1 MQGLKKNCKQ
11 FWLLVLVNAFVGSM
25 VGLERSVIPGFA
37 ENKFQL
43 NGNAALMSFIIAFG
57 LSKAFSNL
65 LTGHLT
71 KIIARK
77 HILIMG
83 WIAALPVPF
92 LMIYS
97 QTWSWIIAANLL
109 LGINQGLAW
118 SSTVIMKID
127 LVGSEHRGFAMGINE
142 FSGYLFVGL
151 SAYLTAAMAAHYGFT
166 YLLFLPGIFISIA
179 ALSISVF
186 FVKDTKAFAKHEAA
200 NSTIPLLKSIWKDTS
215 FKHPNLGS
223 VTLSGLVNNMND
235 GVVWGLVPVF
245 LLSKGY
251 TMTEIRI
258 AAGIYPVIW
267 GLGQLITG
275 KLGDYYCKKQ
285 LINGGMFIQAI
296 SLIMVAMSKY
306 YYMDLIAMILLGVGT
321 ALVYPNFIS
330 VIAENSHPNQRTQS
344 LSIFRF
350 WRDSGY
356 VFGAI
361 LSGFLA
367 DRIGI
372 MNSLIFIAFL
382 TASSGIIGE
391 IRMCCTKKILWK
403 SMLCLPEII

>member
-1 MQGLKKNCKQ
+1 MQGLKENRKQ

-37 ENKFQL
+37 ENKFHI

-57 LSKAFSNL
+57 LSKALSNL

-71 KIIARK
+71 KTIARK

-83 WIAALPVPF
+83 WVAAIPVPF

-97 QTWSWIIAANLL
+97 QTWNWIIAANLL
-109 LGINQGLAW
+109 LGINQGLSW

-127 LVGSEHRGFAMGINE
+127 LVGNQHRGFAMGLNE

-151 SAYLTAAMAAHYGFT
+151 SANLTAAIAANYGFT
-166 YLLFLPGIFISIA
+166 YVLFLPGIFISVT
-179 ALSISVF
+179 ALLISIF
-186 FVKDTKAFAKHEAA
+186 FVKDTKAFAIHEAT
-200 NSTIPLLKSIWKDTS
+200 NSTIPLLQRIWRDTT

-223 VTLSGLVNNMND
+223 VTLSGLVNNIND
-235 GVVWGLVPVF
+235 GVIWGLLPVF
-245 LLSKGY
+245 LLNKGY
-251 TMTEIRI
+251 TIMQIGM
-258 AAGIYPVIW
+258 AAGIYPMIW
-267 GLGQLITG
+267 GLGQLMTG

-296 SLIMVAMSKY
+296 SIVILAVSQY
-306 YYMDLIAMILLGVGT
+306 YYWDLTAMILLGAGT
-321 ALVYPNFIS
+321 ALVYPNFITI
-330 VIAENSHPNQRTQS
+330 IAENSHPNQRTRS

-367 DRIGI
+367 DSIGI
-372 MNSLIFIAFL
+372 IQTLLVVAFV
-382 TASSGIIGE
+382 TATSGTIGE
-391 IRMCCTKKILWK
+391 IRMCCTKKMLWK
-403 SMLCLPEII
+403 SVTCG